1 MTHDLDSLAQAV
13 WRSHF
18 LGTSY
23 RLPAMTAKELGIL
36 CRLLEFP
43 ATQAP
48 VPLCAQGGSR
58 SVVQ

>member
-18 LGTSY
+18 LGISY
-23 RLPAMTAKELGIL
+23 RLPPMTAKELGIL

-43 ATQAP
+43 ATQDVAN
-48 VPLCAQGGSR
+48 ASGG
-58 SVVQ
+58 VLQ

>member
-1 MTHDLDSLAQAV
+1 MTHDLDNLAQTV

-18 LGTSY
+18 LGVSY

-43 ATQAP
+43 ASQDVAN
-48 VPLCAQGGSR
+48 ASGGLL
-58 SVVQ
+58 Q

>member
-18 LGTSY
+18 LGVSY

-43 ATQAP
+43 TTRDAVNA
-48 VPLCAQGGSR
+48 GGS
-58 SVVQ
+58 VLQ